1 MSIVVFG
8 PLVTG
13 ARGTIAGTIFSA
25 NKSGPYARGWNR
37 GPNPRSTGQAG
48 QRGRTSG
55 MAKTWRGLTQVQR
68 DAWDVWAALPAQ
80 EKFNSLGESYFA
92 SGFNWYVAINDRL
105 LYIGRGSR
113 ATPPV
118 IARPAAPTLSD
129 MQIAHT
135 GAGWNSYLQYPNGT
149 FTGFDLILFIAMSNS
164 QGVLTKT
171 HAPTTRTPA
180 LVSHSANSR
189 HPRRR
194 RRPTNASSLE
204 RTSSLA
210 LGGQRSLKPNAPPGD
225 PSPRTRS

>member
-171 HAPTTRTPA
+171 HGWRLVHQTQSPA
-180 LVSHSANSR
+180 LMLEYFQTGLEAGFGTIQVFQRGFCRLCRQTTDGVRSTFTTAYDDVS
-189 HPRRR
+189 
-194 RRPTNASSLE
+194 
-204 RTSSLA
+204 
-210 LGGQRSLKPNAPPGD
+210 
-225 PSPRTRS
+225 